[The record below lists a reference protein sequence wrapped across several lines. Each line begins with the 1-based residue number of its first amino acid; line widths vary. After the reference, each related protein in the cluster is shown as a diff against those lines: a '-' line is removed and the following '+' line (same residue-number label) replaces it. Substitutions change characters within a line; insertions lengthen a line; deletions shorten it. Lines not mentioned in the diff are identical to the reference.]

1 MVLSAAMPPAKLPPA
16 PPAPPAGDALAAQK
30 QAVRASLRARRA
42 ELAPGGAEARAA
54 AAAVAAHVG
63 ADPRVQ
69 SARCIAVYAP
79 SGTEL
84 DPAPIARAARARG
97 AAVCYPRVVSKVP
110 PVLTFH
116 RHTPPAGSPGSDGAG
131 EAETAG
137 LVRGALGL
145 LEPPADPAT
154 EVAAAAEIDVFVVP
168 GLGFGADGSRLG
180 YGLGFYDAALRAQP
194 SAYRIGV
201 GFSFQKLAAVPS
213 GAGDEPLD
221 VIVTPDGPQET
232 HARAASPAGRSE
244 AGGAAGASVPHKRE
258 VSP

>member
-16 PPAPPAGDALAAQK
+16 PPVPPAGDALAVQK

-69 SARCIAVYAP
+69 GARCIAVYAP

-116 RHTPPAGSPGSDGAG
+116 RHTPPGAPDG

-137 LVRGALGL
+137 LLRGALGL

-180 YGLGFYDAALRAQP
+180 YGLGFYDAALRGQP

-221 VIVTPDGPQET
+221 VIVTPDGPHET
-232 HARAASPAGRSE
+232 HARAASPAGRP
-244 AGGAAGASVPHKRE
+244 AADGAAGASVPHKRE